1 MNVIDICL
9 DVHFSKSNYQ
19 NLDGELYETPDGDFY
34 NLYKFII
41 PVCVP
46 NTCTDEEVIEFYY

>member
-1 MNVIDICL
+1 VEIMNVIDICL

-34 NLYKFII
+34 NLYIL
-41 PVCVP
+41 PVYVP
-46 NTCTDEEVIEFYY
+46 NTCTDEEVIEF